1 MSLRIPLATVAL
13 ALCTACSP
21 SSDQHDA
28 PSAANEAAPAASQ
41 ADGQASATAAR
52 TPKPQGDCDLL
63 SAAEI
68 NGAFEGRLS
77 VRRAGGHGARG
88 SGCTYDLAEGDEAQ
102 LILQAGNRAAFDMR
116 KENYADMPLE
126 KLDLGEEAWLVNNA
140 QVIAVSA
147 DGDSIS
153 LGLQL
158 FTFGKP
164 TPVDPAQ
171 ARAGLESLARTALER
186 M

>member
-1 MSLRIPLATVAL
+1 MSLRIPLATAVLAL
-13 ALCTACSP
+13 ATACSP
-21 SSDQHDA
+21 SSA
-28 PSAANEAAPAASQ
+28 PQEAPVATRDGAAAAGPEP
-41 ADGQASATAAR
+41 GREREATAAR
-52 TPKPQGDCDLL
+52 PAPQGDCDLL

-68 NGAFEGRLS
+68 TGAFEGRLS
-77 VRRAGGHGARG
+77 VKRAGGRGERG
-88 SGCTYDLAEGDEAQ
+88 SGCTYDLAEVDEAQ
-102 LILQAGNRAAFDMR
+102 LILQAGDRNAFELR
-116 KENYADMPLE
+116 KENYAGMPLE
-126 KLDLGEEAWLVNNA
+126 ALDLGEEAWLVNGA

-147 DGDSIS
+147 EGDSIS

-158 FTFGKP
+158 FTFGQP